1 MTRQGHAGAAPRP
14 GFVKRW
20 WVAAR
25 PFSLPASTMP
35 VIFGTVMA
43 ATIGGAEI
51 HWLRFAAALLG
62 MVMMHVG
69 ANLMNDAVDF
79 RRGIDTRVNPVS
91 GAVVRGW
98 ITPGQAMGAA
108 ALLFASGGAL
118 GAWLV
123 AVAGTPILWIGLAGA
138 AIGLLYSAG
147 PIALKYHAL
156 GDLAVFLDFG
166 ILGAAGA
173 WAAQKGELSWVPAVW
188 AIPMSMLVIGILHA
202 NNWRD
207 IGSDTA
213 GRVRTVAALLGDGRS
228 TIYYG
233 ALVFGPFAVV
243 AALIA
248 LSWLGGVGPR
258 MPLTF
263 LVTFLALPLA
273 VRLMRRGLAR
283 RTAAD
288 PIPFLALDGATAQL
302 NLAFG
307 LLSTA
312 ALGLHALAGRLLG

>member
-1 MTRQGHAGAAPRP
+1 MQSESGSADRP
-14 GFVKRW
+14 GFLKTW

-25 PFSLPASTMP
+25 PFALPASTMP
-35 VIFGTVMA
+35 VIFGTAMA
-43 ATIGGAEI
+43 VTIGGAEI
-51 HWLRFAAALLG
+51 HWLRFAAAFIGMLLL
-62 MVMMHVG
+62 HVG
-69 ANLMNDAVDF
+69 ANLMNDAVDY

-98 ITPGQAMGAA
+98 ITPRQAMLAA
-108 ALLFASGGAL
+108 ALLFAVGGAL

-123 AVAGTPILWIGLAGA
+123 SVAGKPILWIGLVGIV
-138 AIGLLYSAG
+138 IGLLYSAG
-147 PIALKYHAL
+147 PVALKYHAL

-173 WAAQKGELSWVPAVW
+173 WTVQTGELSWVPAAW
-188 AIPMSMLVIGILHA
+188 AVPMSLLVIGILHA

-207 IGSDTA
+207 IASDSA
-213 GRVRTVAALLGDGRS
+213 GGVKTVASLLGDRRS
-228 TIYYG
+228 VHYYAFLLFAPF
-233 ALVFGPFAVV
+233 ALVL
-243 AALIA
+243 ALIA

-273 VRLMRRGLAR
+273 VRLMRRSLAR
-283 RTAAD
+283 KTSPD
-288 PIPFLALDGATAQL
+288 PLLFLALDGATGQL

-312 ALGLHALAGRLLG
+312 ALGLHALVG

>member
-1 MTRQGHAGAAPRP
+1 MRGENETTGRP
-14 GFVKRW
+14 GPIKLW
-20 WVAAR
+20 WIAAR
-25 PFSLPASTMP
+25 PYSLSASTMP

-43 ATIGGAEI
+43 VTIGGAEI
-51 HWLRFAAALLG
+51 QWLRFAAAFVGMLLL
-62 MVMMHVG
+62 HLG

-79 RRGIDTRVNPVS
+79 RRGVDTRVNPVS

-98 ITPGQAMGAA
+98 ITPSQAGLAA
-108 ALLFASGGAL
+108 ALLYLLGGAI

-123 AVAGTPILWIGLAGA
+123 AEVGRPVLWIGLVGV

-147 PIALKYHAL
+147 RFGLKYHAL

-173 WAAQKGELSWVPAVW
+173 WTVQTGELSWIPAAW
-188 AIPMSMLVIGILHA
+188 AIPMSLLVIGILHA

-207 IGSDTA
+207 
-213 GRVRTVAALLGDGRS
+213 VAADAAGGVKTIASLLGDRRS
-228 TIYYG
+228 VHYY
-233 ALVFGPFAVV
+233 AFLLFAPFAIVLV
-243 AALIA
+243 LIG
-248 LSWLGGVGPR
+248 LSRLGGVGPR

-273 VRLMRRGLAR
+273 VKLMRRSLAR
-283 RTAAD
+283 KTS
-288 PIPFLALDGATAQL
+288 PNPLEFLALDGATGQL
-302 NLAFG
+302 NLVFG

-312 ALGLHALAGRLLG
+312 ALGLHALCG